1 MGARC
6 EYIDLSTQNE
16 TVAPGTSRRKIE
28 AWSISNPILT
38 TQTMSRSQQLDR
50 YYQQIQSIILS
61 RQNPITGLFP
71 ASTAVTAHG
80 DYTDAWVRDNVYTI
94 LAVWGLALA
103 YRKVDAP
110 PGRLFELEQSVVKL
124 MRGLLFCML
133 RQADKVEQF
142 KQTQS
147 PLDALHAKYSTHTGD
162 VVVGDDE
169 WGHLQLDATSLFVL
183 ILAQMTASG
192 LPAIYTLDEVN
203 FVQNLV
209 YYIGRTYRTPDFGL
223 WERGDKINHG
233 SVELNAS
240 SIGMAKA
247 ALEAIDGLDLF
258 GARGSQASVI
268 HVLPDEIARARLT
281 LASLLPRE
289 SSSKETDAAL
299 LSIIGFPAF
308 AVTDPQLVARTRTKI
323 VEKLEG
329 KYGCKRFLRDGHQT
343 VLEDSSRLHY
353 EPEELLK
360 FEGLECEWPLFFTY
374 LYLDALFSGD
384 VVNIEKYRSLLASVS
399 IDLNGTQ
406 LLPELYYVPEAN
418 IAAERSQPH
427 SQIRLPNE
435 NLPLVW
441 AQSLYFL
448 GELLFDK
455 FLAPGDLD
463 PLGRH
468 LRIGN
473 KRRRTVQIALIAEDE
488 DLQIQLSEYGI
499 ATQTPIQIEPIQ
511 VRQSTELAA
520 AYMQIGRNDKLGLT
534 GRPIRRLRSL
544 TTSRIFTIC
553 GETIVFLP
561 SFLDRQQFY
570 LTFDYHFLISQI
582 KAEIAYISEQWTQ
595 LGRPTLALLLTKSLL
610 QEGQDEFQG
619 QQYAS
624 PLLEL
629 IAEFKQGKCNGV
641 PIRLGYLNQLKLTA
655 GTERIDNLHEFKF
668 GSTTI
673 DPVTPQSYYLTYAID
688 CNQPLTSTQEFL
700 LEAETNINL
709 LLRQLRGSNNLY
721 QQIELLHTLTKL
733 KGLDFNTG
741 FGGAGIDVSVA
752 SLLNEVYFKAGNF
765 GNRPYWAIVRSA
777 AGLLDK
783 VAISLSD
790 AVTDILIGGKQL
802 TVGMAYS
809 EASLID
815 APISHTEIVDKIDE
829 FCREDIRDRVL
840 TQEIIIYLGLLIKS
854 QPTLVKGLLTL
865 RVGYLIVLLTSE
877 LVMELKITQ
886 DEAYEKLMELSP
898 FEIQTRLHQVL
909 TDYQGLGNTI
919 FQQES
924 LHLNQSQQ
932 QIEWIVNETSA
943 SQNNPAVTAI
953 DWRYQ
958 RQKDGA
964 INRVDRDFYPNVW
977 RLLKHCKGLTI
988 GDKLEK
994 RNRLDSELILSEMT
1008 PGEKNFALRIEHL
1021 LNKIVAPEYRQLN
1034 IEALMVLAALSERN
1048 LDLKI
1053 EEYIV
1058 LDVLIGHA
1066 VRLAWLDV
1074 ELPKN
1079 SIDRLNSTA
1088 FNPANYDR
1096 YKSFAWSAFYQSSP
1110 YTCATYLVRS
1120 LQFLSQ
1126 LAVRS

>member
-1 MGARC
+1 
-6 EYIDLSTQNE
+6 
-16 TVAPGTSRRKIE
+16 
-28 AWSISNPILT
+28 
-38 TQTMSRSQQLDR
+38 
-50 YYQQIQSIILS
+50 
-61 RQNPITGLFP
+61 
-71 ASTAVTAHG
+71 
-80 DYTDAWVRDNVYTI
+80 
-94 LAVWGLALA
+94 
-103 YRKVDAP
+103 
-110 PGRLFELEQSVVKL
+110 
-124 MRGLLFCML
+124 
-133 RQADKVEQF
+133 
-142 KQTQS
+142 
-147 PLDALHAKYSTHTGD
+147 
-162 VVVGDDE
+162 
-169 WGHLQLDATSLFVL
+169 
-183 ILAQMTASG
+183 
-192 LPAIYTLDEVN
+192 
-203 FVQNLV
+203 LV

-233 SVELNAS
+233 GVELNAS

-247 ALEAIDGLDLF
+247 ALEAINGLDLF

-268 HVLPDEIARARLT
+268 HVLPDEVARARLT

-299 LSIIGFPAF
+299 LSVIGFPAF
-308 AVTDPQLVARTRTKI
+308 AVTDPLLVDRTRTKI
-323 VEKLEG
+323 VAKLEG

-343 VLEDSSRLHY
+343 VLEDSTRLHY

-360 FEGLECEWPLFFTY
+360 FEGIECEWPLFFTY

-384 VVNIEKYRSLLASVS
+384 QAGIDKYRGLLASVS
-399 IDLNGTQ
+399 VDIDGMQ
-406 LLPELYYVPEAN
+406 LLPELYYVPAAQ

-427 SQIRLPNE
+427 SQTRLPNE

-488 DLQIQLSEYGI
+488 DLQSQLAEYGI
-499 ATQTPIQIEPIQ
+499 ATQIPAQIEPIQ

-520 AYMQIGRNDKLGLT
+520 AYSQIGRNDKLNLT
-534 GRPIRRLRSL
+534 GRPVRRLRSL
-544 TTSRIFTIC
+544 TTSRIFNIC

-561 SFLDRQQFY
+561 AFLDRQQFY

-595 LGRPTLALLLTKSLL
+595 LGRPTMTLLLTKSLL
-610 QEGQDEFQG
+610 QEGQSEFQD
-619 QQYAS
+619 QQYSS

-629 IAEFKQGKCNGV
+629 ITEFKQGKCNGV
-641 PIRLGYLNQLKLTA
+641 PIRLGSLNQLKLTA
-655 GTERIDNLHEFKF
+655 GIERIDDVHEFKF
-668 GSTTI
+668 DQTEI
-673 DPVTPQSYYLTYAID
+673 DPVMPQHYYLTYVAD
-688 CNQPLTSTQEFL
+688 RNHVLTNTQEFL
-700 LEAETNINL
+700 LEAETNITAL
-709 LLRQLRGSNNLY
+709 LQQLRGSDNLY
-721 QQIELLHTLTKL
+721 QQIELLQTLTRL

-741 FGGAGIDVSVA
+741 FGGAGIKISIA

-765 GNRPYWAIVRSA
+765 SNRPHWAIVRYA

-783 VAISLSD
+783 VEISLSD
-790 AVTDILIGGKQL
+790 AVTDILISGKQI

-809 EASLID
+809 EAAVID
-815 APISHTEIVDKIDE
+815 RPMSHTEITEKIGE

-854 QPTLVKGLLTL
+854 QPSLVKGLLTL
-865 RVGYLIVLLTSE
+865 RVGYLILLLTSE
-877 LVMELKITQ
+877 LAIELKITQ
-886 DEAYEKLMELSP
+886 DEAYEKLMGISP
-898 FEIQTRLHQVL
+898 FEIQARLHQVL
-909 TDYQGLGNTI
+909 ADYQGLGNTL

-924 LHLNQSQQ
+924 LHLSQSQH
-932 QIEWIVNETSA
+932 QIEWVVNSKIDRA
-943 SQNNPAVTAI
+943 DNPTI

-958 RQKDGA
+958 RCKEGA
-964 INRVDRDFYPNVW
+964 INRVDRDFYPSVW
-977 RLLKHCKGLTI
+977 RLLEHCKGLTI

-994 RNRLDSELILSEMT
+994 RNRLDSDLILSEMT

-1021 LNKIVAPEYRQLN
+1021 LNKIAAPEYRQLN
-1034 IEALMVLAALSERN
+1034 IEALMALAALSERN
-1048 LDLKI
+1048 PDLDI
-1053 EEYIV
+1053 AEYIV

-1074 ELPKN
+1074 DLPKVTALTL
-1079 SIDRLNSTA
+1079 DRTA
-1088 FNPANYDR
+1088 FDPTNYDL
-1096 YKSFAWSAFYQSSP
+1096 YKSAAWSAFYQTSP
-1110 YTCATYLVRS
+1110 YICANYIVRS

-1126 LAVRS
+1126 LAV

>member
-1 MGARC
+1 M
-6 EYIDLSTQNE
+6 N
-16 TVAPGTSRRKIE
+16 
-28 AWSISNPILT
+28 
-38 TQTMSRSQQLDR
+38 RSQQLDR
-50 YYQQIQSIILS
+50 YYHQIQSIVLS

-71 ASTAVTAHG
+71 ASTAITAHG

-124 MRGLLFCML
+124 MRGLLFCMM
-133 RQADKVEQF
+133 RQAAKVEQF

-147 PLDALHAKYSTHTGD
+147 PADALHAKYSTHTGD

-169 WGHLQLDATSLFVL
+169 WGHLQLDATSLFIS

-192 LPAIYTLDEVN
+192 LPTIYTLDEVN
-203 FVQNLV
+203 FIQNLV
-209 YYIGRTYRTPDFGL
+209 YYIGRTYRTPDYGL

-247 ALEAIDGLDLF
+247 ALEAINGLDLF

-299 LSIIGFPAF
+299 LSVIGFPAF
-308 AVTDPQLVARTRTKI
+308 AVRDPQLVTRTRTKI
-323 VEKLEG
+323 IEKLEG

-343 VLEDSSRLHY
+343 VLEDTTRLHY

-360 FEGLECEWPLFFTY
+360 FEGIECEWPLFFTY

-384 VVNIEKYRSLLASVS
+384 VAGIEKYRSLLADVA
-399 IDLNGTQ
+399 IEVDGTQ
-406 LLPELYYVPEAN
+406 LLPELYYVPKSA
-418 IAAERSQPH
+418 IAAERAQPH
-427 SQIRLPNE
+427 SQTRLPNE

-448 GELLFDK
+448 GQLLDDR

-468 LRIGN
+468 LQIGN
-473 KRRRTVQIALIAEDE
+473 KRRRTVQIALIAEDAE
-488 DLQIQLSEYGI
+488 LQAQLAEYGI
-499 ATQTPIQIEPIQ
+499 ATQIPSQIEPIQ

-520 AYMQIGRNDKLGLT
+520 AYAQIGRNDKLGLT

-544 TTSRIFTIC
+544 TTSRIFNIC

-561 SFLDRQQFY
+561 AFLDRQQFY

-595 LGRPTLALLLTKSLL
+595 LGRPTLTLLLTKSLL

-641 PIRLGYLNQLKLTA
+641 PIRMGSLNQLKLTA
-655 GTERIDNLHEFKF
+655 GTERIDNLHEFSF
-668 GSTTI
+668 DRPAVDSL
-673 DPVTPQSYYLTYAID
+673 VPQHYYLAYAANA
-688 CNQPLTSTQEFL
+688 NQPLTSNQEFL
-700 LEAETNINL
+700 LEAETSIPTL
-709 LLRQLRGSNNLY
+709 LKQLRGSNNLY
-721 QQIELLHTLTKL
+721 QQIELLHTLSKL
-733 KGLDFNTG
+733 KGLEFETG
-741 FGGAGIDVSVA
+741 FGGAGVRVTVANLID
-752 SLLNEVYFKAGNF
+752 EVYFKAGNF
-765 GNRPYWAIVRSA
+765 SNRPHWEIVRYA
-777 AGLLDK
+777 AGLLNK
-783 VAISLSD
+783 VEISLSD
-790 AVTDILIGGKQL
+790 AVTDILIDGKQI

-809 EASLID
+809 EASTID
-815 APISHTEIVDKIDE
+815 APMSHTEIAEKIDR

-865 RVGYLIVLLTSE
+865 RVGYLIILLTSE
-877 LVMELKITQ
+877 LAIELGITQ
-886 DEAYEKLMELSP
+886 DAAYEKLMELSP

-909 TDYQGLGNTI
+909 TDYQGVGKTV

-924 LHLNQSQQ
+924 LHLNQSQN
-932 QIEWIVNETSA
+932 QIAWVVNTIEPSA
-943 SQNNPAVTAI
+943 QNLTKTPI

-958 RQKDGA
+958 RRKDGA
-964 INRVDRDFYPNVW
+964 INRVDRDFYPSVW
-977 RLLKHCKGLTI
+977 RLLEHCQGITI

-994 RNRLDSELILSEMT
+994 RNRLDSEIILSEMT

-1034 IEALMVLAALSERN
+1034 IEALMALAALSERN
-1048 LDLKI
+1048 PDLDI

-1074 ELPKN
+1074 DLPKHTATQL
-1079 SIDRLNSTA
+1079 DRAA
-1088 FNPANYDR
+1088 FIPTNYER

-1110 YTCATYLVRS
+1110 QICANYIVKS

-1126 LAVRS
+1126 IAAAS

>member
-1 MGARC
+1 M
-6 EYIDLSTQNE
+6 N
-16 TVAPGTSRRKIE
+16 
-28 AWSISNPILT
+28 
-38 TQTMSRSQQLDR
+38 RSQQLDR
-50 YYQQIQSIILS
+50 YYQQIQSIILD

-71 ASTAVTAHG
+71 ASTAITAHG

-110 PGRLFELEQSVVKL
+110 PGRLFELEHSVVKL

-147 PLDALHAKYSTHTGD
+147 QLNALHAKYSTQTGD

-169 WGHLQLDATSLFVL
+169 WGHLQLDATSLYLLV
-183 ILAQMTASG
+183 LAQMTASG
-192 LPAIYTLDEVN
+192 LPCIYTLDEVN

-209 YYIGRTYRTPDFGL
+209 YYIGRTYRTPDYGL

-233 SVELNAS
+233 RVELNAS

-247 ALEAIDGLDLF
+247 ALEAINGLDLF

-343 VLEDSSRLHY
+343 VIEDNTRLHY
-353 EPEELLK
+353 EPTELLQ
-360 FEGLECEWPLFFTY
+360 FEGIECEWPLFFTY

-384 VVNIEKYRSLLASVS
+384 VANIEKYRQLLASVLVDRDG
-399 IDLNGTQ
+399 IQ
-406 LLPELYYVPEAN
+406 LLPELYYVPARA
-418 IAAERSQPH
+418 IAAEKEHPH
-427 SQIRLPNE
+427 SQIRLPND

-448 GELLFDK
+448 GELLFDR

-488 DLQIQLSEYGI
+488 ELQAQLAEYGI
-499 ATQTPIQIEPIQ
+499 ATQTAAQLDPIQM
-511 VRQSTELAA
+511 RQSTELAA
-520 AYMQIGRNDKLGLT
+520 AYTQIGRNDKLGLT
-534 GRPIRRLRSL
+534 GRPVRRLRSL
-544 TTSRIFTIC
+544 TTSRIFNIC

-561 SFLDRQQFY
+561 AFLDSQQFY
-570 LTFDYHFLISQI
+570 LTLDYHFLVSQI
-582 KAEIAYISEQWTQ
+582 KTEIAYISEQWTQ
-595 LGRPTLALLLTKSLL
+595 LGRPTMTLLLTRLLL

-629 IAEFKQGKCNGV
+629 ISELKQGKCNGV
-641 PIRLGYLNQLKLTA
+641 PIRLGSLNQLQLTA
-655 GTERIDNLHEFKF
+655 GIERIDNLNQFQF
-668 GSTTI
+668 TATTI
-673 DPVTPQSYYLTYAID
+673 DLQVPKQYYLAYNPER
-688 CNQPLTSTQEFL
+688 NQPLTTTQEFL
-700 LEAETNINL
+700 LEAETSIPL
-709 LLRQLRGSNNLY
+709 ILKQLRASDNLY
-721 QQIELLHTLTKL
+721 QQVELLHTLSKL

-741 FGGAGIDVSVA
+741 FGGASTKVTVA
-752 SLLNEVYFKAGNF
+752 TLLDEVYFKASSF
-765 GNRPYWAIVRSA
+765 SNRPQWAIVRYA
-777 AGLLDK
+777 AGMLEK
-783 VAISLSD
+783 VDISLSD
-790 AVTDILIGGKQL
+790 AVTDILISGKQI
-802 TVGMAYS
+802 TVGMAFS
-809 EASLID
+809 EDALID
-815 APISHTEIVDKIDE
+815 TPMSHTEIADKIAL

-840 TQEIIIYLGLLIKS
+840 TQEVIIYLGLSIKS
-854 QPTLVKGLLTL
+854 QPQLVTGLLTL

-877 LVMELKITQ
+877 LAMELQVAQ

-898 FEIQTRLHQVL
+898 FEIQNRLHQVL
-909 TDYQGLGNTI
+909 TDYQYLGKTV

-924 LHLNQSQQ
+924 LHLNQSPER
-932 QIEWIVNETSA
+932 IEWAIPTTSDRIDLP
-943 SQNNPAVTAI
+943 SI
-953 DWRYQ
+953 DWLYQ
-958 RQKDGA
+958 RRKEGA
-964 INRVDRDFYPNVW
+964 FDRFDRDFYPSIW
-977 RLLKHCKGLTI
+977 RLLEHCQGLTI

-994 RNRLDSELILSEMT
+994 RNRLDSKLILAEMT
-1008 PGEKNFALRIEHL
+1008 PGEKKFALRIEHL
-1021 LNKIVAPEYRQLN
+1021 LNKIVAPEYRKLN
-1034 IEALMVLAALSERN
+1034 IEALITLAALSERN
-1048 LDLKI
+1048 PNLNI
-1053 EEYIV
+1053 AEYIV

-1066 VRLAWLDV
+1066 VRLAWLDLN
-1074 ELPKN
+1074 LPKA
-1079 SIDRLNSTA
+1079 IDAQLDRTA
-1088 FNPANYDR
+1088 FAPANYDR
-1096 YKSFAWSAFYQSSP
+1096 YKSFAWRAFYQSSP
-1110 YTCATYLVRS
+1110 DTCANYIVKS

-1126 LAVRS
+1126 LASKEAATGRSLGGL

>member
-1 MGARC
+1 M
-6 EYIDLSTQNE
+6 T
-16 TVAPGTSRRKIE
+16 
-28 AWSISNPILT
+28 
-38 TQTMSRSQQLDR
+38 RSQQIDR
-50 YYQQIQSIILS
+50 YYHQIQSIILS

-71 ASTAVTAHG
+71 ASTAITAHG

-147 PLDALHAKYSTHTGD
+147 PLDALHAKYNTHTGD

-169 WGHLQLDATSLFVL
+169 WGHLQLDATSLFIL

-223 WERGDKINHG
+223 WERGAKINHG

-240 SIGMAKA
+240 SIGMATA
-247 ALEAIDGLDLF
+247 ALEAINGLDLF

-308 AVTDPQLVARTRTKI
+308 AVTDPQLVARTRLKI
-323 VEKLEG
+323 VEKLAG

-343 VLEDSSRLHY
+343 VLEDTTRLHY

-360 FEGLECEWPLFFTY
+360 FEGIECEWPLFFTY
-374 LYLDALFSGD
+374 LYLDALFGGD
-384 VVNIEKYRSLLASVS
+384 AAGIEKYRSLLAEIS
-399 IDLNGTQ
+399 IESDGTQ
-406 LLPELYYVPEAN
+406 LLPELYYVPEHK
-418 IAAERSQPH
+418 IAAERSTPH
-427 SQIRLPNE
+427 SQTRLPNE

-488 DLQIQLSEYGI
+488 DLQAQLAEYGI
-499 ATQTPIQIEPIQ
+499 ATQIPAQIEPIQ

-520 AYMQIGRNDKLGLT
+520 AYAQIGRNDKLGLT

-561 SFLDRQQFY
+561 AFLDRQQFY

-582 KAEIAYISEQWTQ
+582 EAEIAYISEQWTQ
-595 LGRPTLALLLTKSLL
+595 LGRPTMTLLLTKSLL

-629 IAEFKQGKCNGV
+629 IAKFKQGNCNGV
-641 PIRLGYLNQLKLTA
+641 PIRLGDLNQLKLTA
-655 GTERIDNLHEFKF
+655 GIERIDNIHEFQF
-668 GSTTI
+668 
-673 DPVTPQSYYLTYAID
+673 DPTAVNSLVPQHYYLTYTAD
-688 CNQPLTSTQEFL
+688 RNQPLTNTQEFL
-700 LEAETNINL
+700 LEAETNVIL
-709 LLRQLRGSNNLY
+709 LLGQLKGSDNLY

-733 KGLDFNTG
+733 KGLDFNIG
-741 FGGAGIDVSVA
+741 FGGGGVKVTVSN
-752 SLLNEVYFKAGNF
+752 LLDEVYFKAGNF
-765 GNRPYWAIVRSA
+765 SNRPHWAIVRYA

-783 VAISLSD
+783 VEIGLSD
-790 AVTDILIGGKQL
+790 AVTDILISGKQL

-809 EASLID
+809 EAALID
-815 APISHTEIVDKIDE
+815 RPMSHTEIIEKIDK

-865 RVGYLIVLLTSE
+865 RVGYLILLLTSE
-877 LVMELKITQ
+877 LAIESRITQ
-886 DEAYEKLMELSP
+886 DEAYEKLMGLSP
-898 FEIQTRLHQVL
+898 FEIQTRLNQVL
-909 TDYQGLGNTI
+909 TDYQGLGNTV

-924 LHLNQSQQ
+924 LHLNQSQH
-932 QIEWIVNETSA
+932 QIEWSVNPTA
-943 SQNNPAVTAI
+943 KPADSPTI

-958 RQKDGA
+958 RRKDGA

-977 RLLKHCKGLTI
+977 RLLEHCKGLTI

-994 RNRLDSELILSEMT
+994 RNRLDSEIILSEMT

-1034 IEALMVLAALSERN
+1034 IEALMALAALSERN
-1048 LDLKI
+1048 PDLNI

-1066 VRLAWLDV
+1066 VRLAWLDID
-1074 ELPKN
+1074 LPKVT
-1079 SIDRLNSTA
+1079 IAQLNRTA
-1088 FNPANYDR
+1088 FESANYDL
-1096 YKSFAWSAFYQSSP
+1096 YKSLAWSAFYQSSP
-1110 YTCATYLVRS
+1110 DTCASYLVKS

-1126 LAVRS
+1126 IATEI

>member
-1 MGARC
+1 M
-6 EYIDLSTQNE
+6 N
-16 TVAPGTSRRKIE
+16 
-28 AWSISNPILT
+28 
-38 TQTMSRSQQLDR
+38 RSQQLDR

-71 ASTAVTAHG
+71 ASTAITAHG

-133 RQADKVEQF
+133 RQAAKVEQF

-147 PLDALHAKYSTHTGD
+147 PLDALHAKYNTHTGD

-169 WGHLQLDATSLFVL
+169 WGHLQLDATSLFIL

-192 LPAIYTLDEVN
+192 VPAIYTLDEVN

-247 ALEAIDGLDLF
+247 ALEAINGLDLF

-299 LSIIGFPAF
+299 LSVIGFPAF

-323 VEKLEG
+323 VEKLAG

-343 VLEDSSRLHY
+343 VLEDSTRLHY

-360 FEGLECEWPLFFTY
+360 FEGIECEWPLFFTY

-384 VVNIEKYRSLLASVS
+384 AVEIEKYRNLLLEIS
-399 IDLNGTQ
+399 IDVDGTQ
-406 LLPELYYVPEAN
+406 LLPELYYVPKHK

-427 SQIRLPNE
+427 SQTRLPNE

-488 DLQIQLSEYGI
+488 DLQAQLAEYGI
-499 ATQTPIQIEPIQ
+499 ATQIPAQIEPIQ
-511 VRQSTELAA
+511 VRQSTELAV
-520 AYMQIGRNDKLGLT
+520 AYTQIGRNDKLGLT
-534 GRPIRRLRSL
+534 GRPVRRLRSL
-544 TTSRIFTIC
+544 TTSRIFNIR

-595 LGRPTLALLLTKSLL
+595 LGRPTITLLLTKSLL

-619 QQYAS
+619 QQYSS

-629 IAEFKQGKCNGV
+629 ITEFKQGKCNGV

-655 GTERIDNLHEFKF
+655 GTERIDNLHEFEF
-668 GSTTI
+668 DRATI
-673 DPVTPQSYYLTYAID
+673 NPVAAQHYYLAYASD
-688 CNQPLTSTQEFL
+688 RNQPLTNTQEFL
-700 LEAETNINL
+700 LEAETNITL
-709 LLRQLRGSNNLY
+709 LLRQLRGSDNLY
-721 QQIELLHTLTKL
+721 QQIELLHTLTRL

-741 FGGAGIDVSVA
+741 FGGAGIKATVSN
-752 SLLNEVYFKAGNF
+752 LLDEVYFKAGNF
-765 GNRPYWAIVRSA
+765 SNRPHWAIVRYA

-783 VAISLSD
+783 VEISLSD
-790 AVTDILIGGKQL
+790 AVTDILISGKQL

-809 EASLID
+809 EAALID
-815 APISHTEIVDKIDE
+815 RPMSHTEIMEKIDE

-854 QPTLVKGLLTL
+854 QPNLVKGLLTL
-865 RVGYLIVLLTSE
+865 RVGYLILLLTSE
-877 LVMELKITQ
+877 LAIESAITQ
-886 DEAYEKLMELSP
+886 DEAYEKLMGLSP

-924 LHLNQSQQ
+924 LHLNQSQH
-932 QIEWIVNETSA
+932 QIEWTVNPTIDRVD
-943 SQNNPAVTAI
+943 NPAI

-958 RQKDGA
+958 RRKDGA
-964 INRVDRDFYPNVW
+964 INRVDQDFYPSVW
-977 RLLKHCKGLTI
+977 RLLEHCKGLTI

-994 RNRLDSELILSEMT
+994 RNRLDSEIILSEMT

-1034 IEALMVLAALSERN
+1034 IEALIALAALSERN
-1048 LDLKI
+1048 PELDI
-1053 EEYIV
+1053 AEYIV

-1066 VRLAWLDV
+1066 VRLAWLDID
-1074 ELPKN
+1074 LPKVTA
-1079 SIDRLNSTA
+1079 IPLDRTA
-1088 FNPANYDR
+1088 FAPANYDE

-1110 YTCATYLVRS
+1110 YICANYIVKS

-1126 LAVRS
+1126 LAA

>member
-1 MGARC
+1 M
-6 EYIDLSTQNE
+6 N
-16 TVAPGTSRRKIE
+16 
-28 AWSISNPILT
+28 
-38 TQTMSRSQQLDR
+38 RSQQLDR
-50 YYQQIQSIILS
+50 YYQQIQSIILD

-71 ASTAVTAHG
+71 ASTAITAHG

-110 PGRLFELEQSVVKL
+110 PGRLFELEQSVIKL
-124 MRGLLFCML
+124 MRGLLFCMM
-133 RQADKVEQF
+133 RQAGKVEQF

-147 PLDALHAKYSTHTGD
+147 PLDALHAKYSTQTGD
-162 VVVGDDE
+162 IVVGDDE
-169 WGHLQLDATSLFVL
+169 WGHLQLDATSLFIL

-192 LPAIYTLDEVN
+192 LSCIYTLDEVN

-209 YYIGRTYRTPDFGL
+209 YYIGRTYRTPDYGL

-247 ALEAIDGLDLF
+247 ALEAVNGLDLF

-299 LSIIGFPAF
+299 LSVIGFPAF
-308 AVTDPQLVARTRTKI
+308 AVTDPALVSRTRTKI

-343 VLEDSSRLHY
+343 VLEDSTRLHY

-360 FEGLECEWPLFFTY
+360 FEGIECEWPLFFTY

-384 VVNIEKYRSLLASVS
+384 TLQVDKYRELLASVLVDRDG
-399 IDLNGTQ
+399 IQ
-406 LLPELYYVPEAN
+406 LLPELYYVSEDR
-418 IAAERSQPH
+418 IAAERSNPH
-427 SQIRLPNE
+427 SQVRLPND

-448 GELLFDK
+448 GELLFDR

-468 LRIGN
+468 LQIGN
-473 KRRRTVQIALIAEDE
+473 RRRRTVQIALLAEDE
-488 DLQIQLSEYGI
+488 DLQAQLAEYGI
-499 ATQTPIQIEPIQ
+499 ATQILAQLEPIQ

-520 AYMQIGRNDKLGLT
+520 AYTQIGRNDKLGLT
-534 GRPIRRLRSL
+534 GRPFRRLRSL
-544 TTSRIFTIC
+544 TTSKIFAIR
-553 GETIVFLP
+553 GEIIVFLP
-561 SFLDRQQFY
+561 AFLDRQQFY
-570 LTFDYHFLISQI
+570 LTLDYHFLVSQI
-582 KAEIAYISEQWTQ
+582 EAEIAYISEQWRQ
-595 LGRPTLALLLTKSLL
+595 LGRPTMTLLLTKSLL

-619 QQYAS
+619 HEYFS

-629 IAEFKQGKCNGV
+629 IAQFKQGKCNGV
-641 PIRLGYLNQLKLTA
+641 PIRLGSLNQLKLTA
-655 GTERIDNLHEFKF
+655 DIERIDNLADFEFDAA
-668 GSTTI
+668 TI
-673 DPVTPQSYYLTYAID
+673 DPLLPQYYYLAYAAD
-688 CNQPLTSTQEFL
+688 RNQPLTNNQEFL
-700 LEAETNINL
+700 LEAETSIKSL
-709 LLRQLRGSNNLY
+709 LQQLRASQNLY
-721 QQIELLHTLTKL
+721 QQIELLHTLSRL

-741 FGGAGIDVSVA
+741 FGGAGIKVTVGN
-752 SLLNEVYFKAGNF
+752 LLDEVYFKAGSF
-765 GNRPYWAIVRSA
+765 SNRPHWSIVRYA

-783 VAISLSD
+783 VDISLSD
-790 AVTDILIGGKQL
+790 AVTDILISGKQI

-809 EASLID
+809 EAALID
-815 APISHTEIVDKIDE
+815 APMSHTEIVEKIDR

-854 QPTLVKGLLTL
+854 QPQLVKGLLTL

-898 FEIQTRLHQVL
+898 FEIQTRLHQVM
-909 TDYQGLGNTI
+909 TDYQGLGKTV

-924 LHLNQSQQ
+924 LHLNQAQDR
-932 QIEWIVNETSA
+932 IEWS
-943 SQNNPAVTAI
+943 VTATEDGVDAPSI
-953 DWRYQ
+953 DWLYQ
-958 RQKDGA
+958 RRKDGA
-964 INRVDRDFYPNVW
+964 IDRSSRDFYPSVW

-994 RNRLDSELILSEMT
+994 RNRLDSELILAEMT

-1021 LNKIVAPEYRQLN
+1021 LNKIVAPEYRRLN
-1034 IEALMVLAALSERN
+1034 IEALMALSTLSERN
-1048 LDLKI
+1048 PDLNI

-1074 ELPKN
+1074 ELPKA
-1079 SIDRLNSTA
+1079 IDLQLNAAA
-1088 FNPANYDR
+1088 FEPANYDR
-1096 YKSFAWSAFYQSSP
+1096 YKSFAWSAFYRSSP
-1110 YTCATYLVRS
+1110 STCANYLVKS
-1120 LQFLSQ
+1120 FQFLSQ
-1126 LAVRS
+1126 LATSR

>member
-1 MGARC
+1 M
-6 EYIDLSTQNE
+6 N
-16 TVAPGTSRRKIE
+16 
-28 AWSISNPILT
+28 
-38 TQTMSRSQQLDR
+38 RSQQLDR
-50 YYQQIQSIILS
+50 YYQQIQAIILS

-71 ASTAVTAHG
+71 ASTAITAHG

-133 RQADKVEQF
+133 RQAEKVERF

-147 PLDALHAKYSTHTGD
+147 PLDALHAKYSTHSGD

-169 WGHLQLDATSLFVL
+169 WGHLQLDATSLYIS

-192 LPAIYTLDEVN
+192 LPVIYTVDEVN

-247 ALEAIDGLDLF
+247 ALEAINGLDLF

-308 AVTDPQLVARTRTKI
+308 AVTDPQLVDRTRTKI
-323 VEKLEG
+323 VAKLEG

-343 VLEDSSRLHY
+343 VLEDSTRLHY

-360 FEGLECEWPLFFTY
+360 FEGIECEWPLFFTY

-384 VVNIEKYRSLLASVS
+384 VAGIEKYRSLLKAVAVDVDG
-399 IDLNGTQ
+399 IQ
-406 LLPELYYVPEAN
+406 LLPELYYVPQSK
-418 IAAERSQPH
+418 IAAERADPH
-427 SQIRLPNE
+427 SQLRLPND

-468 LRIGN
+468 LQIGN
-473 KRRRTVQIALIAEDE
+473 RRRRTVQIALIAEDD
-488 DLQIQLSEYGI
+488 DLQAQLAEYGI
-499 ATQTPIQIEPIQ
+499 ATQIPAQIAPIQ

-520 AYMQIGRNDKLGLT
+520 AYAQIGRNDKLGLT

-544 TTSRIFTIC
+544 TTSRIFNVC
-553 GETIVFLP
+553 GDTIVFLP
-561 SFLDRQQFY
+561 AFLDRQQFY

-582 KAEIAYISEQWTQ
+582 KTEIAYISEQWTQ
-595 LGRPTLALLLTKSLL
+595 LGRPTLTLLLTKSLL

-619 QQYAS
+619 QLYTS

-641 PIRLGYLNQLKLTA
+641 PIRLGSLNQLKLTA
-655 GTERIDNLHEFKF
+655 GTENIDNLHDFKF
-668 GSTTI
+668 DLTTVN
-673 DPVTPQSYYLTYAID
+673 PTVQQHYYLAYTA
-688 CNQPLTSTQEFL
+688 NFHQPLTNNQEFL
-700 LEAETNINL
+700 LEAATNITL
-709 LLRQLRGSNNLY
+709 LLRQLKGSDNLY
-721 QQIELLHTLTKL
+721 EQIEILHTLTRL
-733 KGLDFNTG
+733 KGLEFATG
-741 FGGAGIDVSVA
+741 FGGPLVKVTVSD
-752 SLLNEVYFKAGNF
+752 LLDEVYFKAGNF
-765 GNRPYWAIVRSA
+765 GMRPHWAIVRYA

-783 VAISLSD
+783 VEISLSD
-790 AVTDILIGGKQL
+790 AVTDILISGKQL

-809 EASLID
+809 EAASID
-815 APISHTEIVDKIDE
+815 RPMSHTEIIEKIDK

-854 QPTLVKGLLTL
+854 APTLVKGLLTL
-865 RVGYLIVLLTSE
+865 RVGYLILLLTSE
-877 LVMELKITQ
+877 LAIELGSTQ
-886 DEAYEKLMELSP
+886 DAAYEKLMELSP

-909 TDYQGLGNTI
+909 TDYQGLGNTV

-924 LHLNQSQQ
+924 LHLNQSQN
-932 QIEWIVNETSA
+932 QIEWTTNAVDTVD
-943 SQNNPAVTAI
+943 NNSPAVAI
-953 DWRYQ
+953 NWRYQ
-958 RQKDGA
+958 RQKDGSIA
-964 INRVDRDFYPNVW
+964 RVGRDFYPNVW
-977 RLLKHCKGLTI
+977 RLLKHCKGITI

-994 RNRLDSELILSEMT
+994 RNRLDSEVILSEMT

-1034 IEALMVLAALSERN
+1034 IEALMAIAALSERN
-1048 LDLKI
+1048 PTLNI
-1053 EEYIV
+1053 AEYIV
-1058 LDVLIGHA
+1058 LDVAIGHA
-1066 VRLAWLDV
+1066 VRLAWLDTA
-1074 ELPKN
+1074 
-1079 SIDRLNSTA
+1079 STA
-1088 FNPANYDR
+1088 DIEPLDYDR
-1096 YKSFAWSAFYQSSP
+1096 HKSSAWSSFYQSSP
-1110 YTCATYLVRS
+1110 DVCASYIVKA

-1126 LAVRS
+1126 LAV

>member
-1 MGARC
+1 M
-6 EYIDLSTQNE
+6 N
-16 TVAPGTSRRKIE
+16 
-28 AWSISNPILT
+28 
-38 TQTMSRSQQLDR
+38 RSQQLDR
-50 YYQQIQSIILS
+50 YYQQIESIILN

-71 ASTAVTAHG
+71 ASTAITAHG

-110 PGRLFELEQSVVKL
+110 PGRLYELEQSVVKL

-162 VVVGDDE
+162 IVVGDDE
-169 WGHLQLDATSLFVL
+169 WGHLQLDATSLYIL

-192 LPAIYTLDEVN
+192 LPVIYTLDEVN

-247 ALEAIDGLDLF
+247 ALEAINGLDLF

-308 AVTDPQLVARTRTKI
+308 AVVDPQLVNRTRTKI

-343 VLEDSSRLHY
+343 VLEDTTRLHY

-360 FEGLECEWPLFFTY
+360 FEGIECEWPLFFTY

-384 VVNIEKYRSLLASVS
+384 AGAIEKYRTLLAGIAVEVN
-399 IDLNGTQ
+399 DTP
-406 LLPELYYVPEAN
+406 LLPELYYVPKQL

-427 SQIRLPNE
+427 SQARLPNE

-448 GELLFDK
+448 GELLFDR

-488 DLQIQLSEYGI
+488 DLQSQLAEYGI
-499 ATQTPIQIEPIQ
+499 ATQVPSQIAPIQ

-520 AYMQIGRNDKLGLT
+520 AYAQIGRNDKLGLT
-534 GRPIRRLRSL
+534 GRPVRRLRSL
-544 TTSRIFTIC
+544 TTSRIFNIC
-553 GETIVFLP
+553 SDTIVFLP
-561 SFLDRQQFY
+561 AFLDSQQFY

-595 LGRPTLALLLTKSLL
+595 LGRPTITLLLTKSLL
-610 QEGQDEFQG
+610 QEGQDEFKG
-619 QQYAS
+619 QQYSS

-629 IAEFKQGKCNGV
+629 ITEFQQGKCNGV
-641 PIRLGYLNQLKLTA
+641 PIRLGNLNQLKLTA
-655 GTERIDNLHEFKF
+655 GVERIDNVHDFKF
-668 GSTTI
+668 DLTTAN
-673 DPVTPQSYYLTYAID
+673 PVAPQRYYLAYTPD
-688 CNQPLTSTQEFL
+688 RNQPLTSNQEFL
-700 LEAETNINL
+700 LEAETNITSL
-709 LLRQLRGSNNLY
+709 LKQLRGSENIY

-733 KGLDFNTG
+733 KGLSFNTG
-741 FGGAGIDVSVA
+741 FGGTDVKVTVSD
-752 SLLNEVYFKAGNF
+752 LLDEVYFKAGNF
-765 GNRPYWAIVRSA
+765 SNRPHWAIVRYA

-783 VAISLSD
+783 VEISLSD
-790 AVTDILIGGKQL
+790 AVTDISISGKQL

-809 EASLID
+809 EAALID
-815 APISHTEIVDKIDE
+815 RPMSHTEIIEKIDK

-865 RVGYLIVLLTSE
+865 RVGYLIILLTSE
-877 LVMELKITQ
+877 LAIELRIAQ
-886 DEAYEKLMELSP
+886 DEAYEKLMDLSP

-909 TDYQGLGNTI
+909 TDYQGVGQTV

-932 QIEWIVNETSA
+932 QIKWTTDLIVTNDIATLEHQPDT
-943 SQNNPAVTAI
+943 PTI

-958 RQKDGA
+958 RRKDGT
-964 INRVDRDFYPNVW
+964 IDRVDRDFYPSVW
-977 RLLKHCKGLTI
+977 RLLEHCKGIAI

-994 RNRLDSELILSEMT
+994 RNRLDSAIILSEMT

-1034 IEALMVLAALSERN
+1034 IEALMALAALSERN
-1048 LDLKI
+1048 PALKI

-1066 VRLAWLDV
+1066 VRLAWLDADLTKV
-1074 ELPKN
+1074 T
-1079 SIDRLNSTA
+1079 STPLDSSA
-1088 FNPANYDR
+1088 FNPANYDL
-1096 YKSFAWSAFYQSSP
+1096 YKSFAWSAFYQTSP
-1110 YTCATYLVRS
+1110 PICASYIVKS

-1126 LAVRS
+1126 LAV

>member
-1 MGARC
+1 M
-6 EYIDLSTQNE
+6 N
-16 TVAPGTSRRKIE
+16 
-28 AWSISNPILT
+28 
-38 TQTMSRSQQLDR
+38 RSQQLDR

-71 ASTAVTAHG
+71 ASTAITAHG

-110 PGRLFELEQSVVKL
+110 PGRLFELEQSVAKL

-133 RQADKVEQF
+133 RQAGKVEQF

-147 PLDALHAKYSTHTGD
+147 PLDALHAKYNTHTGD

-223 WERGDKINHG
+223 WERGAKINHG

-247 ALEAIDGLDLF
+247 ALEAINGLDLF

-299 LSIIGFPAF
+299 LSVIGFPAF
-308 AVTDPQLVARTRTKI
+308 AVTDPLLVARTRTKI
-323 VEKLEG
+323 VNKLEG

-343 VLEDSSRLHY
+343 VLEDSTRLHY

-360 FEGLECEWPLFFTY
+360 FEGIECEWPLFFTY

-384 VVNIEKYRSLLASVS
+384 ATGIEKYRSLLAGVAV
-399 IDLNGTQ
+399 DVNGTQ
-406 LLPELYYVPEAN
+406 LLPELYIVPEDKIAGERLTAN
-418 IAAERSQPH
+418 
-427 SQIRLPNE
+427 SQIRVPNE

-473 KRRRTVQIALIAEDE
+473 KRRRTVQIALIAENE
-488 DLQIQLSEYGI
+488 ELQLQLADYGI
-499 ATQTPIQIEPIQ
+499 ATQILAQIDPIQ

-520 AYMQIGRNDKLGLT
+520 AYTQIGRNDKLGLT
-534 GRPIRRLRSL
+534 GRPVRRLRSL
-544 TTSRIFTIC
+544 TTCRIFNIR

-561 SFLDRQQFY
+561 AFLDQQQFY
-570 LTFDYHFLISQI
+570 LTLDYHFLVSQI

-595 LGRPTLALLLTKSLL
+595 LGRPTMTLLLTKSLL
-610 QEGQDEFQG
+610 QEGQDEFKDRK
-619 QQYAS
+619 YSS
-624 PLLEL
+624 PLLALINEL
-629 IAEFKQGKCNGV
+629 KQGKCNGV
-641 PIRLGYLNQLKLTA
+641 PIRLGYLNQLQLTA
-655 GTERIDNLHEFKF
+655 GIERIDHLHEFEF
-668 GSTTI
+668 DRTVVNT
-673 DPVTPQSYYLTYAID
+673 VVPQHYYLTYTAD
-688 CNQPLTSTQEFL
+688 RNQPLTNTQEFL
-700 LEAETNINL
+700 LEAETNIKL
-709 LLRQLRGSNNLY
+709 LLTQLRGSDNLY

-733 KGLDFNTG
+733 EGLDFNTG
-741 FGGAGIDVSVA
+741 FGGADINVTVA
-752 SLLNEVYFKAGNF
+752 NLLDEVYFKAGNF
-765 GNRPYWAIVRSA
+765 GDRPDWAVVRYA

-783 VAISLSD
+783 VDISLSD

-809 EASLID
+809 EAALID
-815 APISHTEIVDKIDE
+815 TPMSHTEIVEKIDK

-854 QPTLVKGLLTL
+854 QPALVKGLLTL

-877 LVMELKITQ
+877 LVMELAITQ
-886 DEAYEKLMELSP
+886 DEAYEKLMGLSP
-898 FEIQTRLHQVL
+898 FEIQMRLHQVL
-909 TDYQGLGNTI
+909 TDYQNLGNTV
-919 FQQES
+919 FKQES

-932 QIEWIVNETSA
+932 QIEWAIDRSTERVD
-943 SQNNPAVTAI
+943 PPVI

-958 RQKDGA
+958 RRKDGA
-964 INRVDRDFYPNVW
+964 INRVDRDFYPSVW
-977 RLLKHCKGLTI
+977 RLLEHCKGLTI

-994 RNRLDSELILSEMT
+994 RNRLDSDIILSEMT
-1008 PGEKNFALRIEHL
+1008 AGEKNFALRIEHL

-1034 IEALMVLAALSERN
+1034 IEALIALAALSERN
-1048 LDLKI
+1048 PALNI
-1053 EEYIV
+1053 EAYIV

-1066 VRLAWLDV
+1066 VRLAWLDPDSPQIRASDLDPSAF
-1074 ELPKN
+1074 LP
-1079 SIDRLNSTA
+1079 T
-1088 FNPANYDR
+1088 NYDQ
-1096 YKSFAWSAFYQSSP
+1096 YKSSAWSAFYQSSP

-1126 LAVRS
+1126 LADSEPKSGQLV

>member
-1 MGARC
+1 M
-6 EYIDLSTQNE
+6 N
-16 TVAPGTSRRKIE
+16 
-28 AWSISNPILT
+28 
-38 TQTMSRSQQLDR
+38 RSQQLDR
-50 YYQQIQSIILS
+50 YYQQIQSIVLS

-71 ASTAVTAHG
+71 ASTAITAHG

-133 RQADKVEQF
+133 RQAAKVEQF

-147 PLDALHAKYSTHTGD
+147 PADALHAKYSTHTGD

-192 LPAIYTLDEVN
+192 LTIIYTLDEVN

-209 YYIGRTYRTPDFGL
+209 YYIGRTYRTPDYGL

-247 ALEAIDGLDLF
+247 ALEAINGLDLF

-308 AVTDPQLVARTRTKI
+308 AVRDPQLVTRTRTKI

-343 VLEDSSRLHY
+343 VLEDTTRLHY

-360 FEGLECEWPLFFTY
+360 FEGIECEWPLFFTY

-384 VVNIEKYRSLLASVS
+384 VVAIEKYRSLLANVAVE
-399 IDLNGTQ
+399 LNDTQ
-406 LLPELYYVPEAN
+406 LLPELYYVPKSK

-427 SQIRLPNE
+427 SQARLPNE

-448 GELLFDK
+448 GQLLDDR

-468 LRIGN
+468 LQIGN
-473 KRRRTVQIALIAEDE
+473 KRRRTVQIALIAEDAE
-488 DLQIQLSEYGI
+488 LQAQLAEYGI
-499 ATQTPIQIEPIQ
+499 ATQIPSQIEPIQ
-511 VRQSTELAA
+511 VRQSTALAA
-520 AYMQIGRNDKLGLT
+520 AYAQIGRNDKLGLT

-561 SFLDRQQFY
+561 AFLDRQQFY

-595 LGRPTLALLLTKSLL
+595 LGRPTLTLLLTKSLL

-629 IAEFKQGKCNGV
+629 IAEFKQAKCNDV
-641 PIRLGYLNQLKLTA
+641 PIRLGALNQLKLTA
-655 GTERIDNLHEFKF
+655 GTERIDDLHEFNF
-668 GSTTI
+668 DRTAVDSLV
-673 DPVTPQSYYLTYAID
+673 PRHYYLAYAPD
-688 CNQPLTSTQEFL
+688 GNQPLTSNQEFL
-700 LEAETNINL
+700 LEAETSVAIL
-709 LLRQLRGSNNLY
+709 LKQLRGSNNLY
-721 QQIELLHTLTKL
+721 QQIELLHTLSKL
-733 KGLDFNTG
+733 KGLDFVSG
-741 FGGAGIDVSVA
+741 FGGAGTQVTIANLID
-752 SLLNEVYFKAGNF
+752 EVYFKAGNF
-765 GNRPYWAIVRSA
+765 SNRPHWAIVRYA
-777 AGLLDK
+777 AGLLNK
-783 VAISLSD
+783 VEISLSD
-790 AVTDILIGGKQL
+790 AVTDILIDGKQI

-809 EASLID
+809 EAALID
-815 APISHTEIVDKIDE
+815 APMSHTEIAEKIDK

-865 RVGYLIVLLTSE
+865 RVGYLIILLTSE
-877 LVMELKITQ
+877 LAIEVGITQ
-886 DEAYEKLMELSP
+886 DAAYEKLMELSP
-898 FEIQTRLHQVL
+898 FEIQTRLHHVL
-909 TDYQGLGNTI
+909 SDYQGLGNTV
-919 FQQES
+919 FQRES
-924 LHLNQSQQ
+924 LHLSQSQER
-932 QIEWIVNETSA
+932 IEWIVE
-943 SQNNPAVTAI
+943 AVEPIVNKAPSPPI

-958 RQKDGA
+958 RRKDGA
-964 INRVDRDFYPNVW
+964 IVRVDRDFYPSIW
-977 RLLKHCKGLTI
+977 RLLEHCKGVTI

-994 RNRLDSELILSEMT
+994 RNRLDSEVILSEMT

-1034 IEALMVLAALSERN
+1034 IEALMVLSALSERN
-1048 LDLKI
+1048 PDLDI

-1074 ELPKN
+1074 DLPKITL
-1079 SIDRLNSTA
+1079 SQLDRSA
-1088 FNPANYDR
+1088 FDPANYDR

-1110 YTCATYLVRS
+1110 QVCADYLVKS

-1126 LAVRS
+1126 IAAEI

>member
-1 MGARC
+1 M
-6 EYIDLSTQNE
+6 N
-16 TVAPGTSRRKIE
+16 
-28 AWSISNPILT
+28 
-38 TQTMSRSQQLDR
+38 RSQQLDR
-50 YYQQIQSIILS
+50 YYQQIQTIILS

-71 ASTAVTAHG
+71 ASTAITAHG
-80 DYTDAWVRDNVYTI
+80 DYTDAWVRDNAYTI

-103 YRKVDAP
+103 YQKVDAP

-124 MRGLLFCML
+124 MRGLLFCMM

-147 PLDALHAKYSTHTGD
+147 PLNALHAKYSTQTGD

-183 ILAQMTASG
+183 LLAQMTASG
-192 LPAIYTLDEVN
+192 LPTIYTIDEVN

-209 YYIGRTYRTPDFGL
+209 YYIGRTYRTPDYGL

-247 ALEAIDGLDLF
+247 ALEAINGLDLF

-268 HVLPDEIARARLT
+268 HVLPDEIARAQLT

-308 AVTDPQLVARTRTKI
+308 AVTDPQLVDRTRTKI
-323 VEKLEG
+323 IEKLEG

-343 VLEDSSRLHY
+343 VLEDTTRLHY

-360 FEGLECEWPLFFTY
+360 FEGIECEWPLFFTY

-384 VVNIEKYRSLLASVS
+384 VVAIDKYRNLLLDVA
-399 IDLNGTQ
+399 IDINGTL
-406 LLPELYYVPEAN
+406 LLPELYYVPKSK
-418 IAAERSQPH
+418 IAAERAQPH
-427 SQIRLPNE
+427 SQTRLPNE

-441 AQSLYFL
+441 TQSLYFL
-448 GELLFDK
+448 GELLFDR

-473 KRRRTVQIALIAEDE
+473 KRRRTVQIALLAEDE
-488 DLQIQLSEYGI
+488 ELQSQLAEYGI
-499 ATQTPIQIEPIQ
+499 ATQTPAQIAPIR
-511 VRQSTELAA
+511 VLQSTELAA
-520 AYMQIGRNDKLGLT
+520 AYTQIGRNDKLGLT
-534 GRPIRRLRSL
+534 GRPVRRLRSL

-561 SFLDRQQFY
+561 AFLDRQQFY

-582 KAEIAYISEQWTQ
+582 KAEIAYISDRWTQ
-595 LGRPTLALLLTKSLL
+595 LGRPTLTLLLTKSLL

-619 QQYAS
+619 EHYSS

-629 IAEFKQGKCNGV
+629 LSEFKQAKCNGV
-641 PIRLGYLNQLKLTA
+641 PIRLGNLNLLKLTA
-655 GTERIDNLHEFKF
+655 GTERIDNLHDFKF
-668 GSTTI
+668 ESKAI
-673 DPVTPQSYYLTYAID
+673 DPVVPQRYYLAYAPD
-688 CNQPLTSTQEFL
+688 RNQPLTNTQEFI
-700 LEAETNINL
+700 LEAEKNIPS
-709 LLRQLRGSNNLY
+709 LLRQLRASDNLY
-721 QQIELLHTLTKL
+721 QQIELLNTLKKL
-733 KGLDFNTG
+733 KGLEFNTG
-741 FGGAGIDVSVA
+741 FGGADVRVTVA
-752 SLLNEVYFKAGNF
+752 NLLDEVYFKAGNF
-765 GNRPYWAIVRSA
+765 SNRPHWAIVRYA

-783 VAISLSD
+783 VEISLSD
-790 AVTDILIGGKQL
+790 AVTDISIAGKQI

-809 EASLID
+809 EDALID
-815 APISHTEIVDKIDE
+815 RPMSHTEIAEKIDTY
-829 FCREDIRDRVL
+829 CREDIRDRML

-865 RVGYLIVLLTSE
+865 RVGYLILSIASE
-877 LVMELKITQ
+877 LARELKITQ
-886 DEAYEKLMELSP
+886 DEAYEQLMALSP
-898 FEIQTRLHQVL
+898 FEIQARLHRVL
-909 TDYQGLGNTI
+909 TDYQGLNNTI

-924 LHLNQSQQ
+924 LHLSQSMQ
-932 QIEWIVNETSA
+932 QIEWNVDATNSEEDRPDLS
-943 SQNNPAVTAI
+943 SI
-953 DWRYQ
+953 DWRHQ
-958 RQKDGA
+958 RRQSGTID
-964 INRVDRDFYPNVW
+964 RVDRDFYPSIW
-977 RLLKHCKGLTI
+977 RLLEHCKGITI

-994 RNRLDSELILSEMT
+994 RNRLDSEIILSEMT

-1034 IEALMVLAALSERN
+1034 IETLMALAAFSERN
-1048 LDLKI
+1048 PDLNIK
-1053 EEYIV
+1053 EYIV
-1058 LDVLIGHA
+1058 LDVAIGHA
-1066 VRLAWLDV
+1066 VRLAWMDFDLAKV
-1074 ELPKN
+1074 SPTVIGYLGIE
-1079 SIDRLNSTA
+1079 DRHRAA
-1088 FNPANYDR
+1088 FENRSAFDPQHYDR
-1096 YKSFAWSAFYQSSP
+1096 YKSLAWSAFYQSSP
-1110 YTCATYLVRS
+1110 SICASYIVKS
-1120 LQFLSQ
+1120 IQFLSQ
-1126 LAVRS
+1126 IAV

>member
-1 MGARC
+1 M
-6 EYIDLSTQNE
+6 N
-16 TVAPGTSRRKIE
+16 
-28 AWSISNPILT
+28 
-38 TQTMSRSQQLDR
+38 RSQQLDR
-50 YYQQIQSIILS
+50 YYQQIQSIVLS

-71 ASTAVTAHG
+71 ASTAITAHG

-110 PGRLFELEQSVVKL
+110 PGRLFELEQSVIKL
-124 MRGLLFCML
+124 MRGLLFCMM
-133 RQADKVEQF
+133 RQAAKVEQF

-147 PLDALHAKYSTHTGD
+147 PADALHAKYSTHTGD

-169 WGHLQLDATSLFVL
+169 WGHLQLDATSLYVL

-192 LPAIYTLDEVN
+192 LPIIYTLDEVN

-209 YYIGRTYRTPDFGL
+209 YYIGRTYRTPDYGL

-247 ALEAIDGLDLF
+247 ALEAINGLDLF

-299 LSIIGFPAF
+299 LSVIGFPAF
-308 AVTDPQLVARTRTKI
+308 AVRDPQLVMRTRTKI

-343 VLEDSSRLHY
+343 VLEDTTRLHY

-360 FEGLECEWPLFFTY
+360 FEGIECEWPLFFTY

-384 VVNIEKYRSLLASVS
+384 VAGIEKYRSLLADIT
-399 IDLNGTQ
+399 IDLNDTP
-406 LLPELYYVPEAN
+406 LLPELYYVPKSK

-427 SQIRLPNE
+427 SQTRLPNE

-448 GELLFDK
+448 GQLLDDR

-468 LRIGN
+468 LQIGN
-473 KRRRTVQIALIAEDE
+473 KRRRTVQIALIAEDAE
-488 DLQIQLSEYGI
+488 LQAQLADYGI
-499 ATQTPIQIEPIQ
+499 ATQIPTQIEPIQ

-520 AYMQIGRNDKLGLT
+520 AYAQIGRNDKLGLT
-534 GRPIRRLRSL
+534 GRPVRRLRSL
-544 TTSRIFTIC
+544 TTSRIFNIC

-561 SFLDRQQFY
+561 AFLDRQQFY

-595 LGRPTLALLLTKSLL
+595 LGRPTLTLLLTKSLL

-641 PIRLGYLNQLKLTA
+641 PIRMGSLHQLKLTA
-655 GTERIDNLHEFKF
+655 GIERIENLHEFRF
-668 GSTTI
+668 DRTAV
-673 DPVTPQSYYLTYAID
+673 DALVPEHYYLAYTAD
-688 CNQPLTSTQEFL
+688 GNHPLTSTQEFL
-700 LEAETNINL
+700 LEAETSITIL
-709 LLRQLRGSNNLY
+709 LKQLRGSNNLY
-721 QQIELLHTLTKL
+721 QQIELLHTLSKL
-733 KGLDFNTG
+733 KGLDFVTG
-741 FGGAGIDVSVA
+741 FGGAGVRVTVANLID
-752 SLLNEVYFKAGNF
+752 EVYFKAGNF
-765 GNRPYWAIVRSA
+765 SNRPHWSIVRYA
-777 AGLLDK
+777 AGLLNK
-783 VAISLSD
+783 VEISLSD
-790 AVTDILIGGKQL
+790 AVTDILIDGKQI

-815 APISHTEIVDKIDE
+815 APMSHTEIAEKIDK

-865 RVGYLIVLLTSE
+865 RVGYLIILLTSE
-877 LVMELKITQ
+877 LAIELKITQ
-886 DEAYEKLMELSP
+886 DEAYEKLMALSP
-898 FEIQTRLHQVL
+898 FEIQTRLHRVL
-909 TDYQGLGNTI
+909 TDYQGLGNTV
-919 FQQES
+919 FQRES
-924 LHLNQSQQ
+924 LHLNQAQER
-932 QIEWIVNETSA
+932 IEWVVDAVEPIVNRVPS
-943 SQNNPAVTAI
+943 PPI

-958 RQKDGA
+958 RRKDGA
-964 INRVDRDFYPNVW
+964 INRVDRDFYPSIW
-977 RLLKHCKGLTI
+977 RLLEHCKGITI

-994 RNRLDSELILSEMT
+994 RNRLDSETILSEMT

-1048 LDLKI
+1048 PDLDI
-1053 EEYIV
+1053 EAYIV

-1074 ELPKN
+1074 SLPKITL
-1079 SIDRLNSTA
+1079 SQLDRSA
-1088 FNPANYDR
+1088 FDPANYER

-1110 YTCATYLVRS
+1110 PVCANYMVKS

-1126 LAVRS
+1126 IAENM

>member
-1 MGARC
+1 M
-6 EYIDLSTQNE
+6 N
-16 TVAPGTSRRKIE
+16 
-28 AWSISNPILT
+28 
-38 TQTMSRSQQLDR
+38 RSQQLDR

-71 ASTAVTAHG
+71 ASTAITAHG

-133 RQADKVEQF
+133 RQSGKVEQF

-147 PLDALHAKYSTHTGD
+147 PLDALHAKYNTQTGD

-192 LPAIYTLDEVN
+192 LPGIYTLDEVN

-247 ALEAIDGLDLF
+247 ALEAINGLDLF

-299 LSIIGFPAF
+299 LSVIGFPAF
-308 AVTDPQLVARTRTKI
+308 AVTDPLLVARTRTKI
-323 VEKLEG
+323 VDKLEG

-343 VLEDSSRLHY
+343 VLEDSTRLHY

-360 FEGLECEWPLFFTY
+360 FEGIECEWPLFFTY

-384 VVNIEKYRSLLASVS
+384 AAGIEKYRHLLAGVAV
-399 IDLNGTQ
+399 DVNGTP
-406 LLPELYYVPEAN
+406 LLPELYIVPQDK
-418 IAAERSQPH
+418 IAAERLKAH
-427 SQIRLPNE
+427 SQIRTPNE

-473 KRRRTVQIALIAEDE
+473 KRRRTVQIALIAESE
-488 DLQIQLSEYGI
+488 ELQLQLADYGI
-499 ATQTPIQIEPIQ
+499 ATQISAQIDPIQ

-520 AYMQIGRNDKLGLT
+520 AYAQIGRNDKLGLT
-534 GRPIRRLRSL
+534 GRPVRRLRSL
-544 TTSRIFTIC
+544 TTCRIFNIR

-561 SFLDRQQFY
+561 AFLDQQQFY
-570 LTFDYHFLISQI
+570 LTIDYHFLVSQI

-595 LGRPTLALLLTKSLL
+595 LGRPTMTLLLTKSLL
-610 QEGQDEFQG
+610 QEGQDEFKNK
-619 QQYAS
+619 QYSS
-624 PLLEL
+624 PLLAL
-629 IAEFKQGKCNGV
+629 INEFKQGKCNGV
-641 PIRLGYLNQLKLTA
+641 PIRLGNLNQLKLTA
-655 GTERIDNLHEFKF
+655 GIERIDYLHDFEFDRTIV
-668 GSTTI
+668 STAI
-673 DPVTPQSYYLTYAID
+673 PQHYYLTYSAGR
-688 CNQPLTSTQEFL
+688 NQPLTNTQEFL
-700 LEAETNINL
+700 LEAETNIKL
-709 LLRQLRGSNNLY
+709 LLTELRGSVNLY

-733 KGLDFNTG
+733 EGLDFNTG
-741 FGGAGIDVSVA
+741 FGGAGINVTVA
-752 SLLNEVYFKAGNF
+752 NLLDEVYFKAGNF
-765 GNRPYWAIVRSA
+765 GDRPDWAIVRYA

-783 VAISLSD
+783 VDISLSD

-809 EASLID
+809 EAALID
-815 APISHTEIVDKIDE
+815 APMSHTEIVEKIDK

-854 QPTLVKGLLTL
+854 QPALVKGLLTL

-877 LVMELKITQ
+877 LVMELGITQ

-898 FEIQTRLHQVL
+898 FEIQMRLHQVL
-909 TDYQGLGNTI
+909 SDYQNLGNTV

-932 QIEWIVNETSA
+932 QIEWIVNQSTERVDTPS
-943 SQNNPAVTAI
+943 I

-958 RQKDGA
+958 RRKDGA
-964 INRVDRDFYPNVW
+964 INRVDRDFYPSIW
-977 RLLKHCKGLTI
+977 RLLEHCKGLTV

-994 RNRLDSELILSEMT
+994 RNRLDSEIILSEMT
-1008 PGEKNFALRIEHL
+1008 AGEKNFALRIEHL

-1034 IEALMVLAALSERN
+1034 IEALMALAALSDRN
-1048 LDLKI
+1048 PDLKI

-1066 VRLAWLDV
+1066 VRLAWLDPHSPHASTS
-1074 ELPKN
+1074 ELDA
-1079 SIDRLNSTA
+1079 SA
-1088 FNPANYDR
+1088 FASANYDQ

-1110 YTCATYLVRS
+1110 YICATYLVRS

-1126 LAVRS
+1126 LADSEPKSGQLV